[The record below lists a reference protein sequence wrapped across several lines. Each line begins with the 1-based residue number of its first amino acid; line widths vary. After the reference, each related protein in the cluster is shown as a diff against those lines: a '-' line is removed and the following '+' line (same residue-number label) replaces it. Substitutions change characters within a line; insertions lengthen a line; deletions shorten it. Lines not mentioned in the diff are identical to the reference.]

1 MKILDKIRLLGS
13 KKTTTPAAVKPK
25 ERVSVK
31 LTAANTYPVELEM
44 QDFDYALRRAE
55 DVLNPNRLLL
65 YLFYKRTSKDTQV
78 LSQVRTAYY
87 TVQQAPFAVTDGTK
101 ENEQYRTWFETQW
114 FLDFVRHCLDTEFW
128 GHSLI
133 EFSDIENDNFAWVK
147 LIPREHVRPETQEVL
162 IDVLHTNG
170 ISYAD
175 NVNDWFLIEVGDKRD
190 LGIYEI
196 ATREVIWKYYA
207 RSDWSRATERYGM
220 PLLAIKTGATEKD
233 ELDAIENFA
242 KNFGNNGYVVLSKE
256 DDIEIQTQ
264 SGGSNFQ
271 EMYKTKADFCDAQ
284 ISKLING
291 QTGSSDEKA
300 YVGSAEVHERILNT
314 YTLAR
319 LQRIQNIINDRLIPF
334 MTAKGFPLTG
344 YKFQYTELLEKQT
357 EEPETTKKK
366 NLTYT
371 Y

>member
-1 MKILDKIRLLGS
+1 MKILDKIRAFAT
-13 KKTTTPAAVKPK
+13 KKETHKPK
-25 ERVSVK
+25 ERVSLK
-31 LTAANTYPVELEM
+31 LTSHNPLLVEMEM
-44 QDFDYALRRAE
+44 QNYNLAVRQAE
-55 DVLNPNRLLL
+55 DALLPNRQLL
-65 YLFYKRTSKDTQV
+65 YQFYKNTAKDTQV
-78 LSQVRTAYY
+78 ISQVRTAHY
-87 TVQQAPFAVTDGTK
+87 TVQQAPFELL
-101 ENEQYRTWFETQW
+101 ENNTENKDKRNIFETQW

-133 EFSDIENDNFAWVK
+133 EFSDIENNSFQWVK
-147 LIPREHVRPETQEVL
+147 LIPREHVKPETKEIL
-162 IDVLHTNG
+162 IDVMHING
-170 ISYAD
+170 ISYAE
-175 NVNDWFLIEVGDKRD
+175 NLNEWFLIEIGEQRD

-196 ATREVIWKYYA
+196 ATKEVIWKYYA

-220 PLLAIKTGATEKD
+220 PLLAIKTGATETD

-242 KNFGNNGYVVLSKE
+242 KNFGNNGYVVISKD

-264 SGGSNFQ
+264 SGGGNFH

-291 QTGSSDEKA
+291 QTASADQKA

-314 YTLAR
+314 YTMAR

-334 MTAKGFPLTG
+334 MIDKGFDLQNC
-344 YKFQYTELLEKQT
+344 KFQYLELQNQT
-357 EEPETTKKK
+357 EQNQTDKKK

-371 Y
+371 YL